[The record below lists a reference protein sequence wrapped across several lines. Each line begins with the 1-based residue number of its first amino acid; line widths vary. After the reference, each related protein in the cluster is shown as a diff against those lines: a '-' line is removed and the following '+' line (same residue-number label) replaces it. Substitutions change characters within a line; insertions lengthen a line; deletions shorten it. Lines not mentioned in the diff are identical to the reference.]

1 MAENPTCVINLR
13 PQAGKFPE
21 ACTRLSQHFISEIR
35 ENVAG
40 IHHAYPFVV
49 SGKEEIIVIEQF
61 VSSKAMFAYFNS
73 EYHAALVKSLL
84 PFAQEPIE
92 IKSSANLSDLQKWK
106 DNTPGEFTV

>member
-1 MAENPTCVINLR
+1 MAENPTCVITIR
-13 PQAGKFPE
+13 PKDGKFPE
-21 ACTRLSQHFISEIR
+21 LQDYVFNALHEIR

-49 SGKEEIIVIEQF
+49 SGKEEMIVIEQF

-73 EYHAALVKSLL
+73 EYHSGLVKSLL
-84 PFAQEPIE
+84 PHAQEPID
-92 IKSSANLSDLQKWK
+92 IRSSANLGELEEWR